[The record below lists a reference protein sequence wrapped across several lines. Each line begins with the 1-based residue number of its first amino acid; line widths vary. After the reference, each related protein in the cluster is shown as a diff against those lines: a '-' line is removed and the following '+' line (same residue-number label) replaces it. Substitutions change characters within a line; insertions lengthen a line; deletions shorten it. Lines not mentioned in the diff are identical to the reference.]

1 MKLVIVPLALGELH
15 DAAAFYAAS
24 ANAELGLAF
33 LAEFDRAV
41 SGIWRTHLPER
52 SSAVHGAVMFFAG
65 SPTVFSIRSHPTK
78 FGSLLSHIIGV
89 APRIR
94 QVAGSA
100 LHCGPGK
107 TPNPALNRTSRK
119 RAAG

>member
-52 SSAVHGAVMFFAG
+52 SSAVHGAVMFFAS

-78 FGSLLSHIIGV
+78 FGSLLSHIIGD
-89 APRIR
+89 APRIGP
-94 QVAGSA
+94 VAGSA
-100 LHCGPGK
+100 VRYVSGAR
-107 TPNPALNRTSRK
+107 PNPTFHRTAFGSR
-119 RAAG
+119 